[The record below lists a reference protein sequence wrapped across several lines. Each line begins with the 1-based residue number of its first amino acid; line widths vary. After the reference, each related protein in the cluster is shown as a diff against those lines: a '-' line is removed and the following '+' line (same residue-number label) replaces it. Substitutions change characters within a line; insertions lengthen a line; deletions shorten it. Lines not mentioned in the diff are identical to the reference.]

1 MDMSLSKFL
10 ELVMDREAWCA
21 AVHGVAKGQTWLREW
36 TELRNDLFAI
46 KTENVIFV
54 IFSMQTNITLSLNNW
69 VVPQLVVFIFIL
81 LTWLFSSYITTYL
94 LINIFSKRY
103 FFFSCKTL
111 KYPCF
116 YHLEKSISI
125 VFLKTSFFSR
135 LPCTRI
141 QSSVHTYP
149 AFKQQREIFMW
160 L

>member
-10 ELVMDREAWCA
+10 ESVMDREAWCA
-21 AVHGVAKGQTWLREW
+21 AVHRVAKGQTWLREW
-36 TELRNDLFAI
+36 TELRNNLFAI

-103 FFFSCKTL
+103 FFFSCKIL
-111 KYPCF
+111 KISLLLSSWKKHF
-116 YHLEKSISI
+116 KSKDII
-125 VFLKTSFFSR
+125 FSR